1 MLVSMTDEV
10 RKLDNVSRDR
20 QLPSRIRLM
29 MVLND
34 KINRTIRPCEE
45 PLQLSNWLLEERKVV
60 QVYGK
65 DDRHRLVPSDVTS
78 RVMSPH
84 LK

>member
-10 RKLDNVSRDR
+10 RKLDNVSRDCL
-20 QLPSRIRLM
+20 LPSRVRLM
-29 MVLND
+29 MVFND

-65 DDRHRLVPSDVTS
+65 DDRHRMVA
-78 RVMSPH
+78 
-84 LK
+84 